1 MEFPNRKESMLTDL
15 LKPEIEE
22 LIAKRAWGELKDGL
36 SSWHSAEVADLLLSI
51 DRQDRVLLYRV
62 LPRDF
67 AADVFAEF
75 DQDDSE
81 SLLESLTDA
90 ETRELLED
98 LSPDDRTALLEE
110 LPAEVTRKLLSMLSP
125 SDLKEARLLLGYP
138 EDSVG
143 RLMTPDFISVKEDWT
158 VAQTLSHIRK
168 YGKDSETLYRIYV
181 RDEKGKLIDDIML
194 RNLIL
199 ADEKEKIS
207 SLMDY
212 NVVSIPASHDQ
223 EEAVRY
229 MDKYDVM
236 ALPVVDSQ
244 GKLLGIVTFDD
255 VMDVHAEEV
264 TEDFQKLGGVNPVDQ
279 AYLSASV
286 PKMIMKRF
294 PWLLALVL
302 VNFLTAGVIDFYSD
316 VTLAVVALASFIPL
330 LIGTAGN
337 SGTQSATLII
347 RGLAVGEVRTKDLP
361 KILRKE
367 LSVGLS
373 LGVIFGLVTY
383 LRGMFE
389 GQDKLDLALVI
400 SLTMLV
406 LVVWANLIGAVL
418 PIILAKLKL
427 DPAVISSPLIATL
440 IDVTGILIYYNIAIY
455 ILNL

>member
-1 MEFPNRKESMLTDL
+1 MLKDL

-22 LIAKRAWGELKDGL
+22 LIASRSWTDLKGGL
-36 SSWHSAEVADLLLSI
+36 SSWHEAEVADLLLSI

-75 DQDDSE
+75 DQDESE
-81 SLLESLTDA
+81 SLLESLTDV
-90 ETRELLED
+90 ETRRLLED

-110 LPAEVTRKLLSMLSP
+110 LPAEVTRNLLNMLSP
-125 SDLKEARLLLGYP
+125 VDLKEARQLLGYP

-143 RLMTPDFISVKEDWT
+143 RLMTPDFISVKETWT
-158 VAQTLSHIRK
+158 IGQTIEYIRK

-181 RDEKGKLIDDIML
+181 RDDKGKLVDDIML
-194 RNLIL
+194 RNIIL
-199 ADEKEKIS
+199 ANEDDKIS
-207 SLMDY
+207 TLMDY
-212 NVVSIPASHDQ
+212 NVVSISAYQDQ
-223 EEAVRY
+223 EEAVKY

-236 ALPVVDSQ
+236 ALPVVDSI
-244 GKLLGIVTFDD
+244 GNLLGIVTFDD
-255 VMDVHAEEV
+255 VMDVQVEEV
-264 TEDFQKLGGVNPVDQ
+264 TEDFQKISGVNPVDQ
-279 AYLSASV
+279 SYLSASV
-286 PKMIMKRF
+286 PKMILKRF

-302 VNFLTAGVIDFYSD
+302 VNFLTAGVIDFYRD

-347 RGLAVGEVRTKDLP
+347 RGLAVGEVETKDLG
-361 KILRKE
+361 KIILKE

-373 LGVIFGLVTY
+373 LGLIFGGVTY

-389 GQDKLDLALVI
+389 GHDNLNLALVI

-406 LVVWANLIGAVL
+406 LILWANLIGSVL

-440 IDVTGILIYYNIAIY
+440 IDVTGILIYYNIAIW
-455 ILNL
+455 ILVL

>member
-1 MEFPNRKESMLTDL
+1 MLKDL

-22 LIAKRAWGELKDGL
+22 LIASRSWTDLKGGL
-36 SSWHSAEVADLLLSI
+36 SSWHEAEVADLLLSI

-75 DQDDSE
+75 DQDESE

-90 ETRELLED
+90 ETRRLLED

-110 LPAEVTRKLLSMLSP
+110 LPAEVTRNLLNMLSP
-125 SDLKEARLLLGYP
+125 TDLKEARQLLGYP

-143 RLMTPDFISVKEDWT
+143 RLMTPDFISVKEVWT
-158 VAQTLSHIRK
+158 IGQTIEYIRK

-181 RDEKGKLIDDIML
+181 RDEKGKLLDDILL
-194 RNLIL
+194 RNIIL
-199 ADEKEKIS
+199 ANEDEKIS

-212 NVVSIPASHDQ
+212 NVVSISAYQDQ
-223 EEAVRY
+223 EEAVKY

-236 ALPVVDSQ
+236 ALPVVDSV
-244 GKLLGIVTFDD
+244 GNLLGIVTFDD

-264 TEDFQKLGGVNPVDQ
+264 TEDFQKISGVNPVYQ
-279 AYLSASV
+279 SYLSASI
-286 PKMIMKRF
+286 PKMILKRF

-302 VNFLTAGVIDFYSD
+302 VNFLTAGVIDFYRD

-347 RGLAVGEVRTKDLP
+347 RGLAVGEVETKDLG
-361 KILRKE
+361 KIILKE

-373 LGVIFGLVTY
+373 LGLVFGGVTY
-383 LRGMFE
+383 FRGMFE
-389 GQDKLDLALVI
+389 GHDNLDLALVI

-406 LVVWANLIGAVL
+406 LILWANLIGSVL

-440 IDVTGILIYYNIAIY
+440 IDVTGILIYYNIAIW
-455 ILNL
+455 ILEL

>member
-1 MEFPNRKESMLTDL
+1 MLKDL

-22 LIAKRAWGELKDGL
+22 LIASRAWTDLKDGL
-36 SSWHSAEVADLLLSI
+36 SSWHEAEVADLLLSI

-75 DQDDSE
+75 DQDESE
-81 SLLESLTDA
+81 SLLESLTDV
-90 ETRELLED
+90 ETRRLLED

-110 LPAEVTRKLLSMLSP
+110 LPAEVTRNLLNMLSP
-125 SDLKEARLLLGYP
+125 VDLKEARQLLGYP

-143 RLMTPDFISVKEDWT
+143 RLMTPDFISVKETWT
-158 VAQTLSHIRK
+158 IGQTIEYIRK

-181 RDEKGKLIDDIML
+181 RDDKGKLVDDIML
-194 RNLIL
+194 RNIIL
-199 ADEKEKIS
+199 ANEDDKIS
-207 SLMDY
+207 TLMDY
-212 NVVSIPASHDQ
+212 NVVSISAYQDQ
-223 EEAVRY
+223 EEAVKY

-236 ALPVVDSQ
+236 ALPVVDSI
-244 GKLLGIVTFDD
+244 GNLLGIVTFDD
-255 VMDVHAEEV
+255 VMDVQVEEV
-264 TEDFQKLGGVNPVDQ
+264 TEDFQKISGVNPVDQ
-279 AYLSASV
+279 SYLSASV
-286 PKMIMKRF
+286 PKMILKRF

-302 VNFLTAGVIDFYSD
+302 VNFLTAGVIDFYRD

-347 RGLAVGEVRTKDLP
+347 RGLAVGEVETKDLG
-361 KILRKE
+361 KIILKE

-373 LGVIFGLVTY
+373 LGLIFGGVTY

-389 GQDKLDLALVI
+389 GHDNLNLALVI

-406 LVVWANLIGAVL
+406 LILWANLIGSVL

-440 IDVTGILIYYNIAIY
+440 IDVTGILIYYNIAIW
-455 ILNL
+455 ILVL